1 MKLECGFQK
10 GEGFDS
16 AGDKAPL
23 LKNTQVA
30 SKDPGQAVTGR
41 SWLPCV
47 LMLKATTSLCTS
59 RLA

>member
-10 GEGFDS
+10 GEGFNS
-16 AGDKAPL
+16 VGDKPPL

-30 SKDPGQAVTGR
+30 SKGPGQAVSGR

-47 LMLKATTSLCTS
+47 LMLKVTTSLSTP